1 MCISYRKTN
10 GFLWFREGRD
20 LTVRMDIKQESSENP
35 CSNPS
40 GNRHR
45 FFDEFSCILGG
56 VLGTKINQFSIK
68 LSIPIYGQKRTWP
81 EWPTSTDEVGEWP
94 VQSPKTRSNFESR
107 VSSSISRLQ
116 ARNSNFQ
123 HQNYKKKIETRI
135 SSLLQNSKTGPSKRQ
150 ACSRTSKHGG
160 GYIYIY
166 IYIYMSHI
174 ACDL

>member
-1 MCISYRKTN
+1 
-10 GFLWFREGRD
+10 
-20 LTVRMDIKQESSENP
+20 MDIKQESSENP

-94 VQSPKTRSNFESR
+94 VQSPKTRFKFQTGGTKLDLETP
-107 VSSSISRLQ
+107 SSKLQ
-116 ARNSNFQ
+116 LPTSKLQ
-123 HQNYKKKIETRI
+123 KKLETRT

-160 GYIYIY
+160 GYIYWY
-166 IYIYMSHI
+166 IMEYMQQAAQHWLYWHS
-174 ACDL
+174 L